1 MNKILLLDTNF
12 SAKPI
17 YDYLVA
23 TGNEIFVVGL
33 GGKPKYSLAKSAK
46 NYINLDYSNIEKI
59 QELIELKSI
68 DYIIPGCNDLSYKI
82 CAKLNSENRFYGLD
96 PLEKVETINDK
107 EKFKKFAKKVG
118 LPSIK
123 IISYNE
129 VRNYLPIIIKPVDSY
144 SGQGI
149 TIIRKYN
156 DDILNKAI
164 DLAKKYSTKNKYII
178 EEYIDGQLYSHSA
191 FIKDNKILIDFIV
204 EEHCTANP
212 FVVDTS
218 RVIYNFNKKVKSKIR
233 EAIELMAKKLN
244 LVDGLIHTQ
253 FIKKG
258 DSFWIVEVTR
268 RCPGDLYSLLIEF
281 STGFRYAESYTK
293 PFLGESINLSNQTSN
308 KKYILRHTISQSN
321 EGIYNSLK
329 FLSPVQ
335 IEKFIPLSLTGD
347 KVKGSPFS
355 RIGLLFLRANSE
367 RELIDLF
374 KKTLNRELYLIH

>member
-1 MNKILLLDTNF
+1 
-12 SAKPI
+12 
-17 YDYLVA
+17 
-23 TGNEIFVVGL
+23 
-33 GGKPKYSLAKSAK
+33 
-46 NYINLDYSNIEKI
+46 
-59 QELIELKSI
+59 
-68 DYIIPGCNDLSYKI
+68 
-82 CAKLNSENRFYGLD
+82 
-96 PLEKVETINDK
+96 
-107 EKFKKFAKKVG
+107 
-118 LPSIK
+118 
-123 IISYNE
+123 
-129 VRNYLPIIIKPVDSY
+129 
-144 SGQGI
+144 
-149 TIIRKYN
+149 
-156 DDILNKAI
+156 
-164 DLAKKYSTKNKYII
+164 
-178 EEYIDGQLYSHSA
+178 
-191 FIKDNKILIDFIV
+191 
-204 EEHCTANP
+204 
-212 FVVDTS
+212 
-218 RVIYNFNKKVKSKIR
+218 
-233 EAIELMAKKLN
+233 
-244 LVDGLIHTQ
+244 VDGLIHTQ